1 MKKITIISSSL
12 RKNSNS
18 EILANEFIR
27 GAKENGNEINLINLK
42 KIKMQFCIGCLSCG
56 KTHKCVLKDG
66 VTKKMLDGICSSDI
80 IVFVTPVYYYAISG
94 QLKTF
99 IDRMNPLY
107 SMDYK
112 FKDIYV
118 IATAAEDA
126 TRTFK
131 GIKEDIK
138 GFIDC
143 YEGTKVKGTLFAG
156 GLEMPNAAKKRKDL
170 LKKAYTLGAKIK

>member
-18 EILANEFIR
+18 EILANEFIK
-27 GAKENGNEINLINLK
+27 GAKVNDSEINLINLK
-42 KIKMQFCIGCLSCG
+42 DIKMQFCIGCLSCG

-66 VTKKMLDGICSSDI
+66 VTKKMLDEICSSDV
-80 IVFVTPVYYYAISG
+80 IVFVTPVYYYAVSG

-99 IDRMNPLY
+99 IDRMNPIY
-107 SMDYK
+107 NMDYK

-118 IATAAEDA
+118 ISTAAEDEV
-126 TRTFK
+126 RTFK

-143 YEGTKVKGTLFAG
+143 YEGTKVKATLFAG
-156 GLEMPNAAKKRKDL
+156 GLEKPNDAKKDKEL
-170 LKKAYTLGAKIK
+170 LKKAYEMGRKIK

>member
-1 MKKITIISSSL
+1 MKKVTVISSSI

-18 EILANEFIR
+18 EILANEFIK
-27 GAKENGNEINLINLK
+27 GAKENGNEINFINLK
-42 KIKMQFCIGCLSCG
+42 NIKMQFCIGCLSCS
-56 KTHKCVLKDG
+56 KTHKCVL
-66 VTKKMLDGICSSDI
+66 
-80 IVFVTPVYYYAISG
+80 VTPVYYYAISG

-99 IDRMNPLY
+99 IDRMNPIY

-118 IATAAEDA
+118 ISTAAEDEI
-126 TRTFK
+126 RTFK

-156 GLEMPNAAKKRKDL
+156 GLEKAGDVKKDKEL
-170 LKKAYTLGAKIK
+170 LQKACEMGRKIK

>member
-1 MKKITIISSSL
+1 MKKVTIISSSL

-18 EILANEFIR
+18 EILANEFIN
-27 GAKENGNEINLINLK
+27 GAKVNGNEINLINLK
-42 KIKMQFCIGCLSCG
+42 DIKMQFCIGCLSCG

-66 VTKKMLDGICSSDI
+66 VTKKMLDEICSSDV
-80 IVFVTPVYYYAISG
+80 IVFVTPVYYYAVSG

-99 IDRMNPLY
+99 IDRMNPIY
-107 SMDYK
+107 NMDYK

-118 IATAAEDA
+118 ISTAAEDEV
-126 TRTFK
+126 RTFK

-143 YEGTKVKGTLFAG
+143 YEGTKVKATLFAG
-156 GLEMPNAAKKRKDL
+156 GLEKPNDAKKDKEL
-170 LKKAYTLGAKIK
+170 LKKAYEMGRKIK

>member
-42 KIKMQFCIGCLSCG
+42 KIKMQFCIGCLSCS

-66 VTKKMLDGICSSDI
+66 VTKKMLDEICSSDI

-156 GLEMPNAAKKRKDL
+156 WLEMPNDAKKRKDL